1 MTERA
6 WKGPESGDITAWLV
20 VQAGHFVGRRFWS
33 SLAAAGLTPIQ
44 FGVLLELDREPDPS
58 NAQLAR
64 TVLIT
69 PQAMSELLTAL
80 EQEGLIDRDHSGG
93 KGRRVPTRL
102 TAAGRDR
109 LNQCTDLIDDVQN
122 SLGLTTA
129 EHRQLRSLL
138 RSILSPRPPTPD
150 TR

>member
-6 WKGPESGDITAWLV
+6 WKGPESGDITAWLI

-44 FGVLLELDREPDPS
+44 FGVLLELDRELDAS

-69 PQAMSELLTAL
+69 PQAMSELLTII

-102 TAAGRDR
+102 TAAGRDK
-109 LNQCTDLIDDVQN
+109 LHQCADIIDDVDN
-122 SLGLTTA
+122 SLGLTTD
-129 EHRQLRSLL
+129 EHRQLRALL
-138 RSILSPRPPTPD
+138 ASILSPRPPASNTQ
-150 TR
+150 